1 MQWWQCTILNVTLKT
16 YVYQY
21 YERYCRFSRLKGCHK
36 LWIYNPFIFE
46 TQCRKSLIFQTYII
60 WSNRIH
66 SLKYLR
72 STTLEFKDIGFRK
85 AEFVAKTQFL
95 CFYHILSNFYTE
107 RRMQKKR
114 SKTII
119 FKSLFFDSFFPYMY
133 SLILLFSSQVYK
145 FAHHYLQWEL
155 TWRRW
160 IGFVYI
166 WIKRIE
172 G

>member
-1 MQWWQCTILNVTLKT
+1 MRRKSHALK
-16 YVYQY
+16 QKSKRK
-21 YERYCRFSRLKGCHK
+21 ELSFCRK
-36 LWIYNPFIFE
+36 LWFYNPYIFGS
-46 TQCRKSLIFQTYII
+46 QCRKSSIFQTYII

-107 RRMQKKR
+107 RRMQKTNDLK
-114 SKTII
+114 
-119 FKSLFFDSFFPYMY
+119 LSFLKAYFLIRF
-133 SLILLFSSQVYK
+133 SHICILLFSSQVYK